1 VKNDFQNSDVRRKK
15 SYSVVTDRGQVTIP
29 IHLRR
34 VLGIEPG
41 TRLRFDAQ
49 GGKLTAVKETLDDP
63 VARVFGAAG
72 KVNTDKIMDRLRGA
86 KT

>member
-1 VKNDFQNSDVRRKK
+1 MKRKK
-15 SYSVVTDRGQVTIP
+15 SYSVVTDRGQITIP
-29 IHLRR
+29 RQLRR

-41 TRLRFDAQ
+41 TRLRFDAE
-49 GGKLTAVKETLDDP
+49 GGKLTAVKETLEDP

-72 KVNTDKIMDRLRGA
+72 KVKTDKIMDRLRGA